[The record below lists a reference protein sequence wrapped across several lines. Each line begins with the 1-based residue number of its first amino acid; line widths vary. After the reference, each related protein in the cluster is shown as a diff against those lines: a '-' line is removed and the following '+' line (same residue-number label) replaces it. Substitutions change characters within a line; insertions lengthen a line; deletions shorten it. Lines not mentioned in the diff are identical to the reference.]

1 MESDRLV
8 IQKYFERGFSG
19 GQIFQHVKQLGITR
33 SCVYRTICRLRDTG
47 SIQDR
52 PRSGRTRTC
61 RTKERITRVRE
72 KIRRNPQRS
81 ARKLALEEG
90 IDTRSMR
97 RIVQIDLGRK
107 AYKKRKLHGLS
118 TKQMAARLERC
129 KALLIRHGSDDV
141 QKIVF
146 SDEKLFVVE
155 QKYNPQNDRI
165 YALSIEDI
173 PENIRTVQRFQK
185 SRSTMIWGAIS
196 YNGKIPLKFVE
207 KGAKINAEYYQ
218 DEILESTLKPNIS
231 TLYPDGQWIF
241 QQDSAPAHKAKS
253 TQQWLAENCPDFISS
268 KEWPPSSSDLNPLDF
283 SIWGT
288 LEAIVNAKQHR
299 SLESLE
305 RTLVREW
312 NRLPM
317 ETVRAAISSWRKR
330 LTLVVKHKGGRFE

>member
-33 SCVYRTICRLRDTG
+33 SCVYRTIRRLRDTG
-47 SIQDR
+47 SIPDH
-52 PRSGRTRTC
+52 PRSGRPRTC
-61 RTKERITRVRE
+61 RTKERIKRVRE

-81 ARKLALEEG
+81 ARKLALEED

-97 RIVQIDLGRK
+97 RIVQIDLGLK

-129 KALLIRHGSDDV
+129 KAL
-141 QKIVF
+141 
-146 SDEKLFVVE
+146 
-155 QKYNPQNDRI
+155 
-165 YALSIEDI
+165 
-173 PENIRTVQRFQK
+173 TVQRFQK

-241 QQDSAPAHKAKS
+241 QQDSAPAHEAKS

-268 KEWPPSSSDLNPLDF
+268 KEWPSSSPDLNPLDF

-312 NRLPM
+312 NRLRM
-317 ETVRAAISSWRKR
+317 ETQDQEIEQELFIDLPDDIQRELAAEQAK
-330 LTLVVKHKGGRFE
+330 FDYA